1 MADSPTEAGE
11 ADAADDSAPRSRFGV
26 VSQFLKDLSFEN
38 LDPPASE
45 GQPAETPHGVVQV
58 DLRVGQVD
66 QQTIDVILH
75 LRVESTVA
83 GNPAYIIEVEYT
95 GRFAYADM
103 SSDVL
108 EMLAMVEAP
117 RLLFPFV
124 RVIIANVSRE
134 GGYPALILNPIDF
147 ATLYRARRVRQ
158 QQAPARSIEGS
169 F

>member
-11 ADAADDSAPRSRFGV
+11 AGEADDSAPRSRFGV

-38 LDPPASE
+38 LDPPGVE

-66 QQTIDVILH
+66 QQTIEVVLH

-83 GNPAYIIEVEYT
+83 GNPAYIIELEYA

-147 ATLYRARRVRQ
+147 AALYRARRVRQ
-158 QQAPARSIEGS
+158 QQSPARSIEGA

>member
-11 ADAADDSAPRSRFGV
+11 AAAADDAAPRSRFGI

-38 LDPPASE
+38 LDPPAAE

-66 QQTIDVILH
+66 EQTIDVILH

-83 GNPAYIIEVEYT
+83 GNPAYIIEVEYA

-103 SSDVL
+103 ATDVL

-124 RVIIANVSRE
+124 RVIIANISRE

-147 ATLYRARRVRQ
+147 ASLYRARRVRQ
-158 QQAPARSIEGS
+158 QQAPARSIEGA

>member
-1 MADSPTEAGE
+1 MADSPYEAGD
-11 ADAADDSAPRSRFGV
+11 AAADDPAPRSRFGI

-38 LDPPASE
+38 IDPPAAE

-66 QQTIDVILH
+66 DQTIDVILH

-83 GNPAYIIEVEYT
+83 GNPAYIIEVEYA

-103 SSDVL
+103 STEVL

-134 GGYPALILNPIDF
+134 GGFPALILAPIDF
-147 ATLYRARRVRQ
+147 AALYRARRVRQ
-158 QQAPARSIEGS
+158 QQAPATSLQGA